1 MKRVFVAMV
10 MVLMMSCAQ
19 SGTIEGTVRDI
30 TENTITIT
38 TDDNT
43 LVTFSTRCAKFRC
56 NAGIHCG
63 SPVTIEFKGEIV
75 DSFGNAVR
83 VDAPEEYNL
92 LIGRWVAPYDSPY
105 AEKTDMLHGFEL
117 LPDGSVIE
125 IGEHSIIYNYWRYA
139 DGKLSLAEYEECLD
153 EEIFDLVNHWQV
165 EQLDRSILTVSGY
178 GWRWMFA
185 RSER

>member
-1 MKRVFVAMV
+1 MQFEYKTK
-10 MVLMMSCAQ
+10 
-19 SGTIEGTVRDI
+19 GTCSQMIYFEI
-30 TENTITIT
+30 
-38 TDDNT
+38 DDNKVHNVSYLGGCNGNLQGISK
-43 LVTFSTRCAKFRC
+43 LVEGMDIDAVISRV
-56 NAGIHCG
+56 AGIHCG

-83 VDAPEEYNL
+83 VEAPEEYNL

-165 EQLDRSILTVSGY
+165 EHLDRSTLTVSGY